1 MIIINNPNEMS
12 EKIKRLKLQGK
23 SIGLVPTM
31 GYLHKG
37 HMSLIKKAR
46 GENDIVAVSI
56 FVNPTQ
62 FGEGED
68 LDSYPR
74 DIERDADLCKEEGAD
89 IIFAPQPVDMYPKGY
104 STYADVEGGI
114 TRGLCGASRPGHFR
128 GVATV
133 LAKLFNIVQPQR
145 AYFGQKD
152 AQQVAVVRR
161 MAEDLNMD
169 VEIVSC
175 PIVREKDGLAMSSRN
190 TYLSPSERMDALVLS
205 RSLFEAKEMIMSG
218 KREASNIKSHI
229 KGRISGV
236 KSADIDYVE
245 IVDADSMEDLE
256 FIRGR
261 VLVALAVR
269 VGKTRLIDN
278 IIMEVEECW

>member
-1 MIIINNPNEMS
+1 MIIINKPNEMS
-12 EKIKRLKLQGK
+12 EKIKSLKLQGK
-23 SIGLVPTM
+23 SIGFVPTM
-31 GYLHKG
+31 GYLHNG
-37 HMSLIKKAR
+37 HMSLIEKAR

-62 FGEGED
+62 FGAGED

-74 DIERDADLCKEEGAD
+74 NIERDEALCKEKGAD
-89 IIFAPQPVDMYPKGY
+89 IIFAPQSVDMYPKGY
-104 STYADVEGGI
+104 STYVDVEGSI

-175 PIVREKDGLAMSSRN
+175 PIVREEDGLAMSSRN
-190 TYLSPSERMDALVLS
+190 TYLSPGERMDALVLS

-218 KREASNIKSHI
+218 KRDASNIKSHI
-229 KGRISGV
+229 KSGISGV

-256 FIRGR
+256 VIRGR

-278 IIMEVEECW
+278 IILEVE